1 MPAKSSPNA
10 LIVVADGHKA
20 ILFRD
25 EGTDGNVS
33 LREERRLTP
42 RDLAN
47 EGPSGSRPTEQSPKQ
62 TDEATFAKQLAQA
75 LYEMLQKSEFD
86 QMVLMADPQTLGQ
99 LRSAMHKS
107 VEASVARSVPKNF
120 TNHSV
125 DDIAKAVGGE

>member
-1 MPAKSSPNA
+1 MSAKSSPNA

-33 LREERRLTP
+33 LGEERRLTP

-47 EGPSGSRPTEQSPKQ
+47 DGPSGSRPPEQSPEQ
-62 TDEATFAKQLAQA
+62 TDEATFARQLAQT
-75 LYEMLQKSEFD
+75 LYVMMQKGEFD
-86 QMVLMADPQTLGQ
+86 QMVLLADPQTLGQ
-99 LRSAMHKS
+99 LRAAMHKS
-107 VEASVARSVPKNF
+107 LEASIVRSVPKEF

-125 DDIAKAVGGE
+125 EDIAKAVGE